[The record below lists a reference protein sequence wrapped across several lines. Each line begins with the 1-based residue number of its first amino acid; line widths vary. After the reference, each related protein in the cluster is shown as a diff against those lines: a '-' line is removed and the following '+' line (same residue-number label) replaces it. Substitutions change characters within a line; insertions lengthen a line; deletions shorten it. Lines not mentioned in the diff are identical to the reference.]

1 MRAREIMEYVLETP
15 QNINPAILK
24 AMIESYGDRVQN
36 ELFDY
41 TVDVDIADSVD
52 LLGKKASD
60 LQKDVIIED
69 GKFYG
74 TLHHVTDY
82 TGFSGNA
89 KEQKGWYVTFHVES
103 DNATSIKVNGVTLD
117 SDGIHILWFDKP
129 KKGKA
134 IVELIGSEGSVTDTF
149 DCSGLK
155 FE

>member
-1 MRAREIMEYVLETP
+1 MRIREIMEYVLETP

-60 LQKDVIIED
+60 LQKDVFIKD
-69 GKFYG
+69 GKFFG
-74 TLHHVTDY
+74 TLHYVTGF
-82 TGFSGNA
+82 TGFSGA
-89 KEQKGWYVTFHVES
+89 AEEQKGWYVVFHVES

-117 SDGIHILWFDKP
+117 SDGIHILWFKNP
-129 KKGKA
+129 KAGKA
-134 IVELIGSEGSVTDTF
+134 TVELIDSEGSVKDSLDF
-149 DCSGLK
+149 SGLK

>member
-1 MRAREIMEYVLETP
+1 MRVREIMEYVLDTP
-15 QNINPAILK
+15 QNINPTLLK
-24 AMIESYGDRVQN
+24 AMIESYGERVQN

-41 TVDVDIADSVD
+41 TIDVDIEDSVD

-60 LQKDVIIED
+60 LQKDVFIED

-82 TGFSGNA
+82 TGFSGAA
-89 KEQKGWYVTFHVES
+89 KEQKGWYVTFHIES

-117 SDGIHILWFDKP
+117 SDGIHILWFDRP

-134 IVELIGSEGSVTDTF
+134 IVELVGSDGSVF
-149 DCSGLK
+149 DKLDFSELK

>member
-1 MRAREIMEYVLETP
+1 MRFRNIMEYIQETP
-15 QNINPAILK
+15 GNTNPAILK
-24 AMIESYGDRVQN
+24 QMVDEYVETQGN
-36 ELFDY
+36 ELAAY
-41 TVDVDIADSVD
+41 TVDADIADSVD

-74 TLHHVTDY
+74 TLHYVTDY

-89 KEQKGWYVTFHVES
+89 KEQKGWYVTFHIES
-103 DNATSIKVNGVTLD
+103 KEATSIKVNGVTLD

-134 IVELIGSEGSVTDTF
+134 VVELIGSEGSVTDTF
-149 DCSGLK
+149 DFRGLK